1 LPGIEDRVNIA
12 PADLGGAT
20 LHETPRHKGET
31 VAFTRN
37 LSRVVI
43 AAAFAS
49 GIVALG
55 AAPASASIGNADL
68 PEFPIQCLDGTTV
81 EFGQFCP
88 IPALRCAD
96 GSSLPLGGTCP
107 APPKQVASTPV
118 PTPTPAVDPELQ
130 KCREAGIC
138 TPTP

>member
-1 LPGIEDRVNIA
+1 MAV
-12 PADLGGAT
+12 
-20 LHETPRHKGET
+20 
-31 VAFTRN
+31 TRN
-37 LSRVVI
+37 LSRIVI

-55 AAPASASIGNADL
+55 SAPASASIGNTDL
-68 PEFPIQCLDGTTV
+68 PQFPIQCLDGSTV

-96 GSSLPLGGTCP
+96 GSALPLGGVCP
-107 APPKQVASTPV
+107 APQVQVATPV
-118 PTPTPAVDPELQ
+118 PTPTPTPDPELE

-138 TPTP
+138 TTP

>member
-1 LPGIEDRVNIA
+1 MDIA
-12 PADLGGAT
+12 
-20 LHETPRHKGET
+20 KS
-31 VAFTRN
+31 
-37 LSRVVI
+37 LSRLVI

-55 AAPASASIGNADL
+55 SGSAAASIGNADL
-68 PEFPIQCLDGTTV
+68 PQFPIQCLDGSTV

-96 GSSLPLGGTCP
+96 GSALPLGGVCP
-107 APPKQVASTPV
+107 APQAQVASTPV
-118 PTPTPAVDPELQ
+118 PTPTAPDPELE

-138 TPTP
+138 TTP